1 MDKKDIFSILNG
13 KKIFLTG
20 ATGFIGSHLL
30 RRLIKENCEVH
41 ISVRENSP
49 LRRIKDIIDNC
60 ACHILDLTDFNSI
73 KNLIKKLKPEI
84 IFHLAAYGVDY
95 RQQDIYQAVNVNINA
110 SVNLFESFLENKE
123 FRFVH
128 TGTSLEYGHRNKPIS
143 ENEIPQPEN
152 IYGITKFTSVQ
163 LLSFMAKQ
171 AKQGNLII
179 LRPFGVFGEFE
190 GSHKFFPQIID
201 KLGRRELVKLTGGE
215 QIRDYIYVGDL
226 IDAYIKSASMP
237 LRNNVEIIN
246 IGSGKGISI
255 KEIALKIASQLG
267 ADKDLLKFGTLPYR
281 TNETMYSVANIRKA
295 KKILAWEPKI
305 SLKEGIENMIREYQK
320 KEAKNYV

>member
-13 KKIFLTG
+13 KRIFLTG

-41 ISVRENSP
+41 ISVRGNSS

-60 ACHILDLTDFNSI
+60 ACHILDLTDFNST

-143 ENEIPQPEN
+143 KNEIPQPEN

-171 AKQGNLII
+171 VKQGNLII

-190 GSHKFFPQIID
+190 GRHKFFPQIID
-201 KLGRRELVKLTGGE
+201 KLGRRESVKLTGGE
-215 QIRDYIYVGDL
+215 QIRDYIYVDDL
-226 IDAYIKSASMP
+226 IDAYTKAAVVP
-237 LRNNVEIIN
+237 LPLGNNVEIIN

-255 KEIALKIASQLG
+255 KEIALNIAKQLG
-267 ADKDLLKFGTLPYR
+267 VNKDLLKFGALPNR
-281 TNETMYSVANIRKA
+281 PDEIMYSVANIRKA
-295 KKILAWEPKI
+295 KKILNWKPKT
-305 SLKEGIENMIREYQK
+305 SLKEGIKNMIRKYQK
-320 KEAKNYV
+320 KEA

>member
-1 MDKKDIFSILNG
+1 MNKKDILSTLNG
-13 KKIFLTG
+13 KRIFLTG
-20 ATGFIGSHLL
+20 TTGFIGSHLL
-30 RRLIKENCEVH
+30 KRLIKENCEVH
-41 ISVRENSP
+41 ISVRGSSSLE
-49 LRRIKDIIDNC
+49 RIKDVIDNC
-60 ACHILDLTDFNSI
+60 ACHILDLTDFNST

-95 RQQDIYQAVNVNINA
+95 RQQDIYQAVSVNINA
-110 SVNLFESFLENKE
+110 SVNLFESYIENE
-123 FRFVH
+123 GVRFIH
-128 TGTSLEYGHRNKPIS
+128 TGTSLEYGDKNNPIS

-190 GSHKFFPQIID
+190 GRHKFFPQIID
-201 KLGRRELVKLTGGE
+201 KLGRRESVKLTGGE
-215 QIRDYIYVGDL
+215 QIRDYLYVDDL
-226 IDAYIKSASMP
+226 IDAYIRTAVVP
-237 LRNNVEIIN
+237 LSLKNNMEIIN

-320 KEAKNYV
+320 KEA

>member
-1 MDKKDIFSILNG
+1 MDKKDIFSTLNE
-13 KKIFLTG
+13 KRIFLTG
-20 ATGFIGSHLL
+20 ATGFIGSYLL

-41 ISVRENSP
+41 ISVRKNSS
-49 LRRIKDIIDNC
+49 LKRIKDVISNC
-60 ACHILDLTDFNSI
+60 ACHTLDLTDFNST

-84 IFHLAAYGVDY
+84 IFNLAAYGVDY
-95 RQQDIYQAVNVNINA
+95 RQQDIYQAINVNINA
-110 SVNLFESFLENKE
+110 SVNLLESYIENE
-123 FRFVH
+123 GVRFIH
-128 TGTSLEYGHRNKPIS
+128 TGTSLEYGDKNNPIS

-171 AKQGNLII
+171 ATKQGNLII

-190 GSHKFFPQIID
+190 GRHKFFPQIID
-201 KLGRRELVKLTGGE
+201 KLGRRESVKLTEGE
-215 QIRDYIYVGDL
+215 QIRDYIYIDDL
-226 IDAYIKSASMP
+226 IDAYIKSAVVP
-237 LRNNVEIIN
+237 LTLGNNVEIIN

-255 KEIALKIASQLG
+255 KKIALKIASQLG

-281 TNETMYSVANIRKA
+281 TNETMYSVTNIRKA

-305 SLKEGIENMIREYQK
+305 SLEEGIKNMMRKCKK
-320 KEAKNYV
+320 KEA

>member
-1 MDKKDIFSILNG
+1 MDKKDILSTLNG
-13 KKIFLTG
+13 KRIFLTG

-41 ISVRENSP
+41 ISVKENSSI
-49 LRRIKDIIDNC
+49 RRIKDIIDNC
-60 ACHILDLTDFNSI
+60 ACHILDLTDFNST

-123 FRFVH
+123 FGFIH
-128 TGTSLEYGHRNKPIS
+128 TGTSLEYGHRNKPIT
-143 ENEIPQPEN
+143 ENEIAQPEN
-152 IYGITKFTSVQ
+152 IYGITKFASVQ

-190 GSHKFFPQIID
+190 GSHKFFPQLIN
-201 KLGRRELVKLTGGE
+201 KLNKRELVELTGCE
-215 QIRDYIYVGDL
+215 QIRDYIYINDL
-226 IDAYIKSASMP
+226 IDAYIRAAVVP
-237 LRNNVEIIN
+237 LSLKNNIEIIN
-246 IGSGKGISI
+246 IVSGKGISI
-255 KEIALKIASQLG
+255 KEIALNIANQL
-267 ADKDLLKFGTLPYR
+267 AVNKDLLKFGDLPYR
-281 TNETMYSVANIRKA
+281 PDEIMCSVANIRKA
-295 KKILAWEPKI
+295 KKLLNWKTKI
-305 SLKEGIENMIREYQK
+305 SLKEGIKNMIRKYRK
-320 KEAKNYV
+320 KEV

>member
-1 MDKKDIFSILNG
+1 MGKKDIFSTLN
-13 KKIFLTG
+13 KKRIFLTG

-41 ISVRENSP
+41 ISVRENSS
-49 LRRIKDIIDNC
+49 LERIKDVIDNC
-60 ACHILDLTDFNSI
+60 TCHILDLTDFNST

-95 RQQDIYQAVNVNINA
+95 YQQDIYQAVNVNINA

-128 TGTSLEYGHRNKPIS
+128 TGTSLEYGHRNKPAS

-163 LLSFMAKQ
+163 LLSFMANQ
-171 AKQGNLII
+171 AKQGNLIT

-190 GSHKFFPQIID
+190 GSHKLFPQIID
-201 KLGRRELVKLTGGE
+201 KLGRRESVKLTGGE
-215 QIRDYIYVGDL
+215 QIRDYLYLGDL
-226 IDAYIKSASMP
+226 IDTYIRAAVVP
-237 LRNNVEIIN
+237 LSLKNNMEIIN

-255 KEIALKIASQLG
+255 KEIALNIENQLG
-267 ADKDLLKFGTLPYR
+267 VNKNLLKFGALPYSPD
-281 TNETMYSVANIRKA
+281 EIMYSVANIRKA
-295 KKILAWEPKI
+295 EKILNWKPKT
-305 SLKEGIENMIREYQK
+305 SLKEGIENMIGEQQK
-320 KEAKNYV
+320 KEV